1 MLEVD
6 DSRITGTQAS
16 AAIPCSLT
24 VGTPP
29 DEAVPG
35 SIEGK
40 LICGGQGVYPATI
53 KFSGLPG
60 GSESVPTR
68 NDGSYELG
76 VLPPFS
82 PGQSYTVSAKYDGDI
97 NLHLQPASATTIIN
111 IPGSTGSTPQ
121 NSNAGSTQDTG
132 NAGSTQDTGNAGST
146 QDTGNA
152 GIHRTLAMLEV
163 HRTLAMLE
171 IQQDN
176 STAVSQRT
184 QPFIF

>member
-6 DSRITGTQAS
+6 RTLAMLEVDSRITGTQAS

-60 GSESVPTR
+60 GSDSVPNQKR
-68 NDGSYELG
+68 W
-76 VLPPFS
+76 
-82 PGQSYTVSAKYDGDI
+82 
-97 NLHLQPASATTIIN
+97 
-111 IPGSTGSTPQ
+111 
-121 NSNAGSTQDTG
+121 
-132 NAGSTQDTGNAGST
+132 
-146 QDTGNA
+146 
-152 GIHRTLAMLEV
+152 
-163 HRTLAMLE
+163 
-171 IQQDN
+171 
-176 STAVSQRT
+176 
-184 QPFIF
+184 